1 MYRILE
7 KSTIVLAVELENMEA
22 IDVEFPSRC
31 TN

>member
-7 KSTIVLAVELENMEA
+7 KSTIVLADELENMEA
-22 IDVEFPSRC
+22 VDVEFPSRC